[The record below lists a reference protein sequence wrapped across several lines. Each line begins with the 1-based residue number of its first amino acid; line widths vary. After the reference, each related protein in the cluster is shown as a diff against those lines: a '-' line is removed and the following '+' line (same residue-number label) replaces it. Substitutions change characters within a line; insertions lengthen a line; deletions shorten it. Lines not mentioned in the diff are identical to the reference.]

1 MAADISPILWFI
13 PLLSFVFVWI
23 IVYALLKN
31 TKVLGENEIVNGSIG
46 FIMAVIFISFSSLQ
60 YYVETI
66 IPWFVV
72 LVICVFLMLLLTGFS
87 NGKIENIM
95 NKKFFGWIVVL
106 LLVSIFLIAAIRVF
120 NPIFHSDL
128 ILTSGENTSLLQ
140 QLRENVNGGVLGTL
154 IFLVIT
160 IAVAWFIMR
169 KK

>member
-60 YYVETI
+60 LYVETI

-87 NGKIENIM
+87 SGKIENIM

-128 ILTSGENTSLLQ
+128 ILSSGAYTGLLE
-140 QLRENVNGGVLGTL
+140 QLRDNLDSGIMGTL
-154 IFLVIT
+154 ILI
-160 IAVAWFIMR
+160 IAAIGVGWFIMR